1 MKPVI
6 RYQSQLLY
14 RKSYKPVRVIRLR
27 PDAKRRPNVIWRSDN
42 YPVDI
47 SPARARPGE
56 RMIAWLAPK
65 G

>member
-14 RKSYKPVRVIRLR
+14 RKSYKPLRVIRLR
-27 PDAKRRPNVIWRSDN
+27 PDAKRRPVVMWRSN
-42 YPVDI
+42 SYPVDI
-47 SPARARPGE
+47 APARARPGD
-56 RMIAWLAPK
+56 RMVAWLAPK